1 MTAPNRLGLV
11 VCSYNMARELP
22 RTLQSL
28 ARPYQREI
36 ETLDYEVIVVDN
48 GSSKP
53 ARKEDLTQFGLN
65 LRMLS
70 CDAKSASPV
79 AALNMGLE
87 ACQADNIGVLIDG
100 ARMASPRLL
109 AAADRA
115 LSMHPRAIVF
125 TQSLTLGRAPQWQ
138 SAQTGYS
145 QAVEDALLA
154 EIDWIN
160 NGYRMFEISSWQE
173 ESRAITRWMDP
184 RFECNALFMS
194 RALWAETGGY
204 DLGFQTAGGGCASHD
219 LFERACDLPQ
229 TQLIHIL
236 GEATFHQFHSDSAST
251 ARVDVAEQIKL
262 FAREFSRLRGK
273 PLCQITKP
281 AWMVQLAPLS
291 DIAPVAPPQDPLPN
305 DRYLRLLKQVL
316 LNETAIALEAKL
328 DVLLAAGGTEPSGVA
343 LVAAEKRLRKHRQA
357 GQWQG
362 RLPESLTMI
371 GHKRLDHLGQCVE
384 GILAEKIPGDLMECG
399 VWRGGAG
406 ILMAGILAA
415 RNITDRRLWLADSFA
430 GFPATTSLAREDESG
445 EFWDQFME
453 KYPEIMVSQEEVAAN
468 FARFDLL
475 SPQIRFLKGWFSDT
489 LPAAPV
495 ERLALLR
502 LDGDTFGATTQAL
515 QSLYNKVSAGGFVIV
530 DDYAIPECRAAVK
543 AFRDKQGI
551 IDELHHIDWTGV
563 FWRKGLAK

>member
-1 MTAPNRLGLV
+1 
-11 VCSYNMARELP
+11 MARELP

-28 ARPYQREI
+28 ARPYQRDI

-48 GSSKP
+48 GSCKP
-53 ARKEDLTQFGLN
+53 ARTDDLTQFGLN

-70 CDAKSASPV
+70 CDVKSPSPV

-115 LSMHPRAIVF
+115 LAMHPRAIVF
-125 TQSLTLGRAPQWQ
+125 TQSLALGHAPQWQ
-138 SAQTGYS
+138 SAQTGYN

-154 EIDWIN
+154 DIDWIH
-160 NGYRMFEISSWQE
+160 NGYRLFEISSWE
-173 ESRAITRWMDP
+173 TESRAITRWMDP
-184 RFECNALFMS
+184 RFESNALFMS
-194 RALWAETGGY
+194 RALWDETEGY
-204 DLGFQTAGGGCASHD
+204 ELGFQTAGGGCASHD
-219 LFERACDLPQ
+219 LFDRACALPE

-251 ARVDVAEQIKL
+251 AHVDVGNQIKR
-262 FAREFSRLRGK
+262 FAREFSRVRQK

-291 DIAPVAPPQDPLPN
+291 DIAPVAPPQNPLPD
-305 DRYLRLLKQVL
+305 DRYVGLLKQVI

-328 DVLLAAGGTEPSGVA
+328 DLMIAAGGTEPSGAV
-343 LVAAEKRLRKHRQA
+343 LESAEKRLRKHRHD

-362 RLPESLTMI
+362 RLPESLSMI
-371 GHKRLDHLGQCVE
+371 GRKRLDHLGQSVE
-384 GILAEKIPGDLMECG
+384 TILAEKIPGDLMECG
-399 VWRGGAG
+399 VWRGGAC

-415 RNITDRRLWLADSFA
+415 RNITDRRLWLADPFA
-430 GFPATTSLAREDESG
+430 GFPATTSVARQDESG
-445 EFWDQFME
+445 ESWDQFTA
-453 KYPEIMVSQEEVAAN
+453 KYPKVAVSQEEVAAN
-468 FARFDLL
+468 LARFDLL
-475 SPQIRFLKGWFSDT
+475 GPHIRFLKGWFSDT
-489 LPAAPV
+489 LPTAPV

-515 QSLYNKVSAGGFVIV
+515 QSLYDKVSAGGFIIV

-543 AFRDKQGI
+543 AFRGSQGI
-551 IDELHHIDWTGV
+551 TNEVQRIDWTGV
-563 FWRKGLAK
+563 FWRKGSTK